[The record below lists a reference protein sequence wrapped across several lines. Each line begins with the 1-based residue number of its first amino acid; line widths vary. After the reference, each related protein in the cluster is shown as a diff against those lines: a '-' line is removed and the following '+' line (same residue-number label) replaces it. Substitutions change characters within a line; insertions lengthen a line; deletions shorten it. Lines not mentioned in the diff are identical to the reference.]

1 LGQRGLAQIQVV
13 ADQLEGALARLDN
26 AFRRHDDQRYT
37 AAAAMAEHAR
47 CALASVPA
55 LTVAE
60 LMAKAKAVGPVP
72 AITLGSLS
80 EGELVLV
87 ASIIRDVRR
96 MAEFRADAD
105 ESE

>member
-26 AFRRHDDQRYT
+26 AFRRHDDPRYI
-37 AAAAMAEHAR
+37 AAAMAEHAR